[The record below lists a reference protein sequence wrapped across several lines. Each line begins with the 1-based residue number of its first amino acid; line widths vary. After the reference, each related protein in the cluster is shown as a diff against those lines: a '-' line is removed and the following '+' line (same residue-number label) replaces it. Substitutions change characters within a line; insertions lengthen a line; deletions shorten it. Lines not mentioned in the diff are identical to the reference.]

1 MSDELRHVDERTVR
15 EALSE
20 HSGRDSTVLGVLLAA
35 GGSSRFGER
44 NKLLAEIDGTPLVR
58 HAARTL
64 RDSRVSGVV
73 AVLGHQSSAVR
84 DALADLDVEFVENDA
99 YERGL
104 STSVERGARAA
115 AGSGV
120 DAAVFLPGDM
130 PFVDSATVDLLVGTF
145 QGGVADAVAPVFE
158 GQRGNPVLFGARH
171 FDALRSVDGDVGG
184 RRILLDSDGALLE
197 TDDAGTVTD
206 IDTREDLER
215 TRRE

>member
-84 DALADLDVEFVENDA
+84 DALADLDIEFVENDS

-104 STSVERGARAA
+104 STSVAYGACVA
-115 AGSGV
+115 AGSGA

-130 PFVDSATVDLLVGTF
+130 PFVDSATIDLLVDAF
-145 QGGVADAVAPVFE
+145 QGGVADAVAPVHQ

-171 FDALRSVDGDVGG
+171 FDALRSVSGDVGG
-184 RRILLDSDGALLE
+184 RGILLDSDGALLE
-197 TDDAGTVTD
+197 TDDAGVVTD
-206 IDTREDLER
+206 IDTRADLER
-215 TRRE
+215 AR

>member
-1 MSDELRHVDERTVR
+1 MSEALRHIDESTVR

-20 HSGRDSTVLGVLLAA
+20 RSGCDSTVLGVLLAA
-35 GGSSRFGER
+35 GGSTRFGER
-44 NKLLAEIDGTPLVR
+44 NKLLAEIDGAPLVR
-58 HAARTL
+58 RAARTL
-64 RDSRVSGVV
+64 RDSRVSGIV

-145 QGGVADAVAPVFE
+145 QGGVADTVAPVFE